1 MAEPTDCRRPG
12 PTDEPRG
19 ATPTLV
25 SATVA
30 SERAYALA
38 EGPLW
43 DEQRE
48 RVLWVD
54 INAGHIHSGSVDGS
68 VIAPAGRLSFDETV
82 GAVAC
87 SADGALLVAGQ
98 RDLYRVARDS
108 RRELL
113 ANVVPP
119 AKNSRL
125 NDGACDP
132 AGRFLVGSLALDGRE
147 RDECLWQVGQGG
159 SVAIIDDDL
168 TVSNGLAWSADGAVL
183 YSVDSTPGIVWARP
197 YDAVSGNWG
206 VRAAVI
212 RIGEGSPDG
221 LCMDTDG
228 NLWVA
233 IWGAGEVRCYT
244 PGGEHLATITVPAP
258 QTSSVAFVGP
268 ARDTLLITTAR
279 VGLSPAQLE
288 EFPLSGHLFI
298 ARVDAAGVPTTP
310 WSGS

>member
-1 MAEPTDCRRPG
+1 VAEPTDCRRPG

-98 RDLYRVARDS
+98 RDLYRV
-108 RRELL
+108 
-113 ANVVPP
+113 
-119 AKNSRL
+119 
-125 NDGACDP
+125 
-132 AGRFLVGSLALDGRE
+132 
-147 RDECLWQVGQGG
+147 
-159 SVAIIDDDL
+159 
-168 TVSNGLAWSADGAVL
+168 
-183 YSVDSTPGIVWARP
+183 
-197 YDAVSGNWG
+197 
-206 VRAAVI
+206 
-212 RIGEGSPDG
+212 
-221 LCMDTDG
+221 
-228 NLWVA
+228 
-233 IWGAGEVRCYT
+233 GAG
-244 PGGEHLATITVPAP
+244 
-258 QTSSVAFVGP
+258 
-268 ARDTLLITTAR
+268 
-279 VGLSPAQLE
+279 
-288 EFPLSGHLFI
+288 FP
-298 ARVDAAGVPTTP
+298 P
-310 WSGS
+310 